1 MVEATKEN
9 LDLWGDWKPI
19 DSEELEA
26 KPFSEPISGKYLCA
40 VESLKLE
47 SFKSKAG
54 VDFTII
60 KMKLKIQEDI
70 EGDISRHRMLDRS
83 YFLGTSEW
91 NEDPLNGYKQLL
103 NNLYNAGYYQD
114 WMAGVSESEIGE
126 YIEKIRPLVEGK
138 TIIVTAF
145 PKDGKQ
151 QTRIY
156 KPKGATEAQAE
167 KSKFEV

>member
-9 LDLWGDWKPI
+9 LDLWGDWTPVDI
-19 DSEELEA
+19 EEVESKA
-26 KPFSEPISGKYLCA
+26 FSEPISGKYLCA
-40 VESLKLE
+40 VDSLKFE

-54 VDFTII
+54 VDFQVI
-60 KMKLKIQEDI
+60 KMKLKIKEDI

-91 NEDPLNGYKQLL
+91 NDYPLNGYKQQL
-103 NNLYNAGYYQD
+103 NNLYNAGYYED
-114 WMAGVSESEIGE
+114 WMAGVKEEEVPE
-126 YIEKIRPLVEGK
+126 YVEKIEAVIKDK
-138 TIIVTAF
+138 TIVVTAF
-145 PKDGKQ
+145 PKEGKQ

-156 KPKGATEAQAE
+156 KQKDVTEAPVE